1 MMYNFDFGDLNFTPN
16 ERTEEMIREA
26 GESFA
31 VSAIASAAMMALTQ
45 IVKNGLL
52 APKTTKIEI
61 DGNVP
66 AEIFTI
72 KGKDGPKAVY
82 ISSKKSRV
90 NLLPAIAVAAVGL
103 IVHFAVNQKD
113 EDKDAPI
120 NV

>member
-1 MMYNFDFGDLNFTPN
+1 MYDFTFKDFKFTPD
-16 ERTEEMIREA
+16 ERTEEMIRAA

-31 VSAIASAAMMALTQ
+31 VSAISSAAFMALSQ
-45 IVKNGLL
+45 IVRNGIL

-66 AEIFTI
+66 AEILTI
-72 KGKDGPKAVY
+72 KGNDGPKAVY
-82 ISSKKSRV
+82 ISSKRSRV
-90 NLLPAIAVAAVGL
+90 NLLPALAVAAVGI
-103 IVHFAVNQKD
+103 IVHLAVNQKD

>member
-1 MMYNFDFGDLNFTPN
+1 MYDFNFKDFKFTPD
-16 ERTEEMIREA
+16 EKTEELIRAA

-31 VSAIASAAMMALTQ
+31 VSALTTAAMMALSQ
-45 IVKNGLL
+45 IIKNGIL
-52 APKTTKIEI
+52 APRSTKIEI

-72 KGKDGPKAVY
+72 KGNDGPKAVY

-90 NLLPAIAVAAVGL
+90 NLLPAIAAAAVGL
-103 IVHFAVNQKD
+103 IVHFAVNQKE

>member
-1 MMYNFDFGDLNFTPN
+1 MYDFNFGDFKFTPN

-31 VSAIASAAMMALTQ
+31 VSALTSAAMMALSQ
-45 IVKNGLL
+45 IVRNGLL
-52 APKTTKIEI
+52 APRSTKIEI

-66 AEIFTI
+66 AEILTL

-103 IVHFAVNQKD
+103 IVHFAVNQKSENKD
-113 EDKDAPI
+113 EPI